1 MWGYTKVNARVLL
14 GGNSVGV
21 HPFLPVNE
29 CTSGNAR
36 PCNKIYKSRIIK
48 LHSDLPLF
56 KHLHKVLESLFSV
69 LTSIGNCSSEVGGRG
84 RGREEVYY

>member
-14 GGNSVGV
+14 GGSSV

-29 CTSGNAR
+29 CRSGNAT

-48 LHSDLPLF
+48 LYSDLPLF

-69 LTSIGNCSSEVGGRG
+69 LTSVGNCSSEVRGGRRG
-84 RGREEVYY
+84 RGEIYD